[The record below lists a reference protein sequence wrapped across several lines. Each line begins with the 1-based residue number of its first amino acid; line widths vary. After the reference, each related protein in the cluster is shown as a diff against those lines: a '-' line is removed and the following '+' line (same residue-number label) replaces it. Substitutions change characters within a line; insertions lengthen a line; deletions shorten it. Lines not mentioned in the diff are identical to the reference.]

1 MQTFLFVFAA
11 TVRLVLYVID
21 LGLLCRAVI
30 SFVTMGDPPDNFAV
44 DLVWAITEPV
54 ILPFRALVSRSS
66 TLSAMPI
73 DMAFLFAAIAVMI
86 ASSLV
91 PTVIL

>member
-11 TVRLVLYVID
+11 TVRLVLYLID

-86 ASSLV
+86 ASGLV
-91 PTVIL
+91 PTVVL

>member
-1 MQTFLFVFAA
+1 MQTFLFVFTA
-11 TVRLVLYVID
+11 TVRLALYLID

-44 DLVWAITEPV
+44 NLVWAITEPV
-54 ILPFRALVSRSS
+54 IIPFRILVSKSA
-66 TLSAMPI
+66 TLSEMPI

-91 PTVIL
+91 PAVVL

>member
-1 MQTFLFVFAA
+1 MQTFLFVFTS
-11 TVRLVLYVID
+11 TVRLALFVID

-30 SFVTMGDPPDNFAV
+30 SFVTMGDPPDNLAV

-54 ILPFRALVSRSS
+54 IVPFRILVSRSS

-73 DMAFLFAAIAVMI
+73 DMAFLFAATAVMI

-91 PTVIL
+91 PAVAL